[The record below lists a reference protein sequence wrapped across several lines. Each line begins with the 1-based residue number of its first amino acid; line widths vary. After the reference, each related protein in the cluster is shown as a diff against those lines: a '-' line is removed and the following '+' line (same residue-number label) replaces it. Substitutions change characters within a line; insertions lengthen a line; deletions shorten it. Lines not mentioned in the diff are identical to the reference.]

1 MKTWTTLA
9 LGSTLAV
16 GVLAQQTERPQLM
29 LRVLTEKD
37 VYTLNERVVV
47 KSELTN
53 LTTRTLCFPV
63 PDQECETTSTGW
75 VVATLEPSNSGEKDS
90 FICHTDSRGVE
101 RSKLESD
108 IKNHWV
114 MLSPNAVYTTKAA
127 EMNVTLN
134 VVGDWKLKASY
145 HPPVGAFSANNEK
158 DLQSAADGFGCRLPV
173 STAVAE
179 PKVISVLSKNSKER

>member
-53 LTTRTLCFPV
+53 LTSRTLCFPV
-63 PDQECETTSTGW
+63 PDQECDGQMRGIRRRPGLPAGST
-75 VVATLEPSNSGEKDS
+75 
-90 FICHTDSRGVE
+90 
-101 RSKLESD
+101 
-108 IKNHWV
+108 
-114 MLSPNAVYTTKAA
+114 
-127 EMNVTLN
+127 
-134 VVGDWKLKASY
+134 
-145 HPPVGAFSANNEK
+145 
-158 DLQSAADGFGCRLPV
+158 
-173 STAVAE
+173 
-179 PKVISVLSKNSKER
+179 

>member
-1 MKTWTTLA
+1 MKTWTTLV
-9 LGSTLAV
+9 LGYTLAV
-16 GVLAQQTERPQLM
+16 GVLAQQTERPQLKVR
-29 LRVLTEKD
+29 LLTEKD

-53 LTTRTLCFPV
+53 LTSRTLCFPV

-75 VVATLEPSNSGEKDS
+75 VIATLEPSNSDERDS
-90 FICHTDSRGVE
+90 FICHTDGRGAE
-101 RSKLESD
+101 RAKLESD

-114 MLSPNAVYTTKAA
+114 MLAPNAVYTTKAA
-127 EMNVTLN
+127 EVNARLN

-145 HPPVGAFSANNEK
+145 HPPVGAFSANYEK
-158 DLQSAADGFGCRLPV
+158 DLQSAADGFGCRLPD

-179 PKVISVLSKNSKER
+179 PKVVTVLSKNSKER